1 MATVD
6 PIHARAAESRLP
18 FHSEYSW
25 NSVQVPLPAGRCTDP
40 LPAGMSYLWLTR
52 TTGKTESPDL
62 GRGTAEESLCIYG
75 QLTDPGA
82 DPPANGI
89 PMGWQ
94 NGVLVF
100 TAANGDQ
107 LHAADIRTIGCT
119 APPGTP
125 GIRFIEAGVFVDGGT
140 GRFQHAEG
148 EFTATVDPVTRISV
162 YDGWLRYGQVM
173 ERPASPSPDI
183 GDVR

>member
-1 MATVD
+1 VATVD
-6 PIHARAAESRLP
+6 PPQASAAERRFP
-18 FHSEYSW
+18 FHSECSLDH
-25 NSVQVPLPAGRCTDP
+25 VQVPLPAGCCTDP
-40 LPAGMSYLWLTR
+40 LPDGMRYLWLTR
-52 TTGKTESPDL
+52 ITGRANSTYL
-62 GRGTAEESLCIYG
+62 GRGTAEGSTCIYG

-89 PMGWQ
+89 PRGWQ

-107 LHAADIRTIGCT
+107 LHAADIHTTGFT

-125 GIRFIEAGVFVDGGT
+125 GFKFIEAGVFVNGGT

-148 EFTATVDPVTRISV
+148 EFTAAVDPVTKIAV
-162 YDGWLRYGQVM
+162 YDGWIRFGNVG
-173 ERPASPSPDI
+173 E
-183 GDVR
+183 

>member
-6 PIHARAAESRLP
+6 PLQASAAERRLP
-18 FHSEYSW
+18 FHSECSW
-25 NSVQVPLPAGRCTDP
+25 DHVQVPLPAGRCTDP
-40 LPAGMSYLWLTR
+40 LPHGMRYLWLSRITG
-52 TTGKTESPDL
+52 TTNSTYL
-62 GRGTAEESLCIYG
+62 GRGTAEGSTCIYG

-94 NGVLVF
+94 NGVLMF

-107 LHAADIRTIGCT
+107 LHAADIHTTGFT

-125 GIRFIEAGVFVDGGT
+125 GRKFIEAGVFVDGGT

-148 EFTATVDPVTRISV
+148 EFTAAVDPVTRVAV
-162 YDGWLRYGQVM
+162 YDGWIRFGKI
-173 ERPASPSPDI
+173 EE
-183 GDVR
+183 